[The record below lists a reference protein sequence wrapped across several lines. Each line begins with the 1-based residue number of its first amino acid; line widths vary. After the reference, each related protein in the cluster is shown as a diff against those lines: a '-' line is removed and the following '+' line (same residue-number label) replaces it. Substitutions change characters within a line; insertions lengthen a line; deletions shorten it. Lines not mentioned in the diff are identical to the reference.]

1 MQGTYDMDSTLHID
15 HRSSNTLT
23 IQAYNDDEIHVVKVI
38 FVFRDLKINPNV
50 LFSTFSILTVP

>member
-23 IQAYNDDEIHVVKVI
+23 IQAYNDDEVHVVKVI
-38 FVFRDLKINPNV
+38 FVFRDLKKT
-50 LFSTFSILTVP
+50 LTFYFQHFQF